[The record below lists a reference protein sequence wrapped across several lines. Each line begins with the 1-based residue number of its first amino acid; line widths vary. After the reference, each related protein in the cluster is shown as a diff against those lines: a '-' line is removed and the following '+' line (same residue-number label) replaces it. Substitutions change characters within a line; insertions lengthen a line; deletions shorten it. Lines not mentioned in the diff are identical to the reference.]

1 MPPASPTPTWT
12 EIRARLAGLFAHG
25 ATADDP
31 RVVQAR
37 QDLAV
42 ARRASE
48 LDRAVD
54 DPAAL
59 AKAAKIVS
67 AAIARRRLTL
77 DLLPAAD
84 GPDETESAT

>member
-54 DPAAL
+54 DPAAQ
-59 AKAAKIVS
+59 AAKIVS